1 MGFKSQFTFK
11 SRMTSKLEDFLK
23 SYQVIISRK
32 CTHAMC
38 CLLNAF
44 KGQKIAGFGISIC
57 YGCQFFDN
65 MPYHTIFIA
74 TVIYDRLD
82 RLDAL
87 KLSVT

>member
-1 MGFKSQFTFK
+1 MW
-11 SRMTSKLEDFLK
+11 
-23 SYQVIISRK
+23 
-32 CTHAMC
+32 

-44 KGQKIAGFGISIC
+44 KGQKIADFGISIC

-65 MPYHTIFIA
+65 MPYYTIFIT

-82 RLDAL
+82 RLYAL